1 MEEMQK
7 MYNKKTFKP
16 VDLKDLNGYKIIEFL
31 GYLMFL
37 NKKRYGRIKGHH

>member
-16 VDLKDLNGYKIIEFL
+16 VDLKDLNGYKIIKFL
-31 GYLMFL
+31 ESLMLL
-37 NKKRYGRIKGHH
+37 NKKRYGIIKGYH